1 MSLFEVGD
9 KSSFGKF
16 AMHQCKCE
24 HFERYVITNRAAS
37 RHATIAPS
45 RSVDGALRLAFTT
58 FVRSRISFGGV
69 GARISVLFRVFC
81 AVALA
86 VVTTFHVCGAV
97 SARDIG
103 PAPIVHEAS
112 DVSHQGGDID
122 VTAEKCHICAV
133 VSLPAALAGGATL
146 AVPHVVP
153 AGVSPDLISFLPS
166 ASSPPPR
173 SLT

>member
-1 MSLFEVGD
+1 MRRL
-9 KSSFGKF
+9 
-16 AMHQCKCE
+16 
-24 HFERYVITNRAAS
+24 
-37 RHATIAPS
+37 
-45 RSVDGALRLAFTT
+45 LRLGLLTRVLPLAFTAC
-58 FVRSRISFGGV
+58 VSSRISFGGV
-69 GARISVLFRVFC
+69 GARMSALFRVFC

-97 SARDIG
+97 SARDFG

-122 VTAEKCHICAV
+122 VTAEKCHICTV

-146 AVPHVVP
+146 AVRRVVP

-166 ASSPPPR
+166 ATSPPPR
-173 SLT
+173 TLT

>member
-1 MSLFEVGD
+1 MS
-9 KSSFGKF
+9 
-16 AMHQCKCE
+16 A
-24 HFERYVITNRAAS
+24 
-37 RHATIAPS
+37 
-45 RSVDGALRLAFTT
+45 
-58 FVRSRISFGGV
+58 
-69 GARISVLFRVFC
+69 LFRVFC

-97 SARDIG
+97 SSPDIG

-122 VTAEKCHICAV
+122 VTAEKCHICTV

-146 AVPHVVP
+146 VLHVVP
-153 AGVSPDLISFLPS
+153 AGVSPDLISFLAS

-173 SLT
+173 TLT